1 MAGNFN
7 VNYNAGGVVDEVK
20 KVKIINEVELIDDV
34 ANVEVV
40 EDVKLVEEV
49 KLVDEVKEVDLVDE
63 VKMVDEVALV
73 DEVKKVDEVEKVD
86 EVDNVKNVDEVKIV
100 DEIGKIRGFA
110 SKLKPYNT
118 MKMFEVPA
126 LKGNYYFTMTLPP
139 IDVEILAITLTC
151 SGYGE
156 DDHYDVYFN
165 GDKWFEDW
173 YCSEVKEGLFLG
185 TSTYIYAAPANSEIK
200 LVFKNDSGTT
210 KKIWLGVRMLT

>member
-49 KLVDEVKEVDLVDE
+49 KLVDEVKKVDEVDE

-73 DEVKKVDEVEKVD
+73 DEVKKVDM
-86 EVDNVKNVDEVKIV
+86 VDEVKTVDDVKMV
-100 DEIGKIRGFA
+100 DEVGHIRGFA
-110 SKLKPYNT
+110 TKTKPFNT
-118 MKMFEVPA
+118 MEMYEIPA
-126 LKGNYYFTMTLPP
+126 LAGTYDFDFILPGVD
-139 IDVEILAITLTC
+139 IEILAITLTC

-156 DDHYDVYFN
+156 DDHYDLFFN
-165 GDKWFEDW
+165 GDQWFKDW

-185 TSTYIYAAPANSEIK
+185 TSTYIYAAPPASHIHLK
-200 LVFKNDSGTT
+200 FKNDSGTS
-210 KKIWLGVRMLT
+210 KKVWLGVRMLT